1 MRLTAKLVHV
11 AAIVAAATGCGGNVA
26 QHTVPATN
34 DSGTT
39 DGGDDGGNPGDSG
52 TPGDGGNP
60 GDAGPDAIIGCG
72 GCGCGGDSAAP
83 TTVSVT
89 SAQACLMLEQSNM
102 ISTYAF
108 GSACSLACTGGAA
121 SGFSCGLPQSF
132 VTDVQSLNPEGGV
145 PTDAG
150 QFTLDCPTSPTT
162 VTVTCTL
169 NCTGRLTEGYCAPEG
184 TRSEGE
190 RLAAM
195 AYLEAVS
202 VHAFARL
209 EWELEVHRA
218 PPELL
223 RAARRA
229 RRDEVRHT
237 AMTTRLARRH
247 GASPRLPEA
256 PAPSRARTLF
266 EVALENAVEGC
277 VRETYGAVQGL
288 VEARTSF
295 DPTMRRAMQSIAA
308 DECRHAELA
317 WAVHTWALP
326 RLTEDERRAVELA
339 MKDAVAEIA
348 ARDPRTAS
356 VLFSAERTAIA

>member
-1 MRLTAKLVHV
+1 MTMRLTAKLVHV
-11 AAIVAAATGCGGNVA
+11 AAIVAAATGCGGNVT

-34 DSGTT
+34 DSGTA
-39 DGGDDGGNPGDSG
+39 DGGDDAGNPG
-52 TPGDGGNP
+52 P

-72 GCGCGGDSAAP
+72 GCGCGGDGAQPP
-83 TTVSVT
+83 TIAVPT
-89 SAQACLMLEQSNM
+89 AQACQMLEQSDM
-102 ISTYAF
+102 IGTVAF
-108 GSACSLACTGGAA
+108 GTACQQACTEAGGGA
-121 SGFSCGLPQSF
+121 GYVCELPQSF
-132 VTDVQSLNPEGGV
+132 VSDVQSLNPEAGV
-145 PTDAG
+145 PTDGG
-150 QFTLDCPTSPTT
+150 QFMIDCPTSPTT
-162 VTVTCTL
+162 VTVTCTI

-184 TRSEGE
+184 TRNEGE

-202 VHAFARL
+202 VHAFERL

-223 RAARRA
+223 RDARRA

-247 GASPRLPEA
+247 GVTPRLPDA
-256 PAPSRARTLF
+256 PAPSRTRPLF

-277 VRETYGAVQGL
+277 IRETYGAVQGL
-288 VEARTSF
+288 VEAQTSR
-295 DPTMRRAMQSIAA
+295 DETMRRAMQSIAA

-317 WAVHTWALP
+317 WAVHAWAMP
-326 RLTEDERRAVELA
+326 RLTDDERRAVERA

-356 VLFSAERTAIA
+356 ILFSAERTAIA